1 MKHEAILKLRS
12 SMLLVVLFIL
22 PIFVCISTLEFSTSI
37 LSFIAMAVI
46 TFFVGK
52 VVSINLMTRLL
63 GSREKKEML
72 NYVTSFISPS
82 RLLSSENP
90 LEKIARE
97 TYPNLTEIEIKD
109 LVAESFAIFKDC
121 EKIPHDEDFQ
131 KRVSEKYPFLSQSTL
146 SSLQGAV
153 HYMQVK

>member
-1 MKHEAILKLRS
+1 MNHEAILKLRS

-22 PIFVCISTLEFSTSI
+22 PIFVCVSTLEFSTSI

-52 VVSINLMTRLL
+52 IVSINLMTRLL

-109 LVAESFAIFKDC
+109 LVAESFAIFKDS
-121 EKIPHDEDFQ
+121 EKIPHDEDFE
-131 KRVSEKYPFLSQSTL
+131 KRVSEKYPFLSQTTL